1 MFGLV
6 YVTTI
11 TISGPSNEYLLMLLF
26 YIYIPICICIYIMI
40 LFYFIIDFSAYFVC
54 MYVRMIMYLLGV
66 GCFLPSVQIVPQP
79 LVAIP

>member
-26 YIYIPICICIYIMI
+26 YSVYIYVCICIYILGYILLMI
-40 LFYFIIDFSAYFVC
+40 LFYFIIVFSAYFVC
-54 MYVRMIMYLLGV
+54 MYV
-66 GCFLPSVQIVPQP
+66 
-79 LVAIP
+79 